1 MQARLSVADAVI
13 QPQMFKVQIS
23 HIAVGSK
30 DVMIVTDGAVCIHIQ
45 VTSLVGAGG
54 IHIGI
59 TATQPATC
67 LDVAVVGA
75 IIAHTSQIDSRIGPC
90 AAAIGEIKAV
100 AAGINTAGQIP
111 DIILGQKRLDREIV
125 ECGIHIVILV
135 AHVIVAI
142 TSQGAATS

>member
-1 MQARLSVADAVI
+1 
-13 QPQMFKVQIS
+13 MFKVQIS

-90 AAAIGEIKAV
+90 AAAIGEIKA
-100 AAGINTAGQIP
+100 
-111 DIILGQKRLDREIV
+111 IV

-142 TSQGAATS
+142 TSQGTATS